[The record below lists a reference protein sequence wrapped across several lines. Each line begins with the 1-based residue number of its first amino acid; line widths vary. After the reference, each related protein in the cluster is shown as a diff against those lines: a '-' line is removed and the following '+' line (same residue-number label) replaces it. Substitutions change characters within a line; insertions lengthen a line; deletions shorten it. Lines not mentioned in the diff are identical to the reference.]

1 MLVRLLRVTLRQL
14 GLLHMKKAQI
24 LVVDDESGVREL
36 VGDVLELE
44 GYEVTVASDGLDAL
58 SHIRKQKF
66 DLYLL
71 DINMPKIDGLLLLE
85 KVRASGDSTPALLLS
100 ARREKDDIHQGFR
113 VGADDYVTKP
123 FSIEELAL
131 RVEAILRRTQTQ
143 QTTNIL
149 RCGPVSIDLDQ
160 HLVRHEDE
168 IVELSPTE
176 YNLLHYLIERKNKV
190 VRKDALLNAV
200 WGIDFENN
208 STVVETYISYLRK
221 KLHRNG
227 FEGIKTV
234 RGVGFQI
241 VERA

>member
-1 MLVRLLRVTLRQL
+1 
-14 GLLHMKKAQI
+14 MKRAQI

-36 VGDVLELE
+36 VSDVLELE
-44 GYEVTVASDGLDAL
+44 GYEATIAIDGLDAL
-58 SHIRKQKF
+58 SQIRKKKF
-66 DLYLL
+66 DLYIL
-71 DINMPKIDGLLLLE
+71 DINMPKIDGLVLLE
-85 KVRASGDSTPALLLS
+85 KVRLAGDQTPALLLS
-100 ARREKDDIHQGFR
+100 ARREKDDVHQGFR

-131 RVEAILRRTQTQ
+131 RVEAILRRTGNVQD
-143 QTTNIL
+143 TNIL
-149 RCGPVSIDLDQ
+149 RCGPIAIDVDQ
-160 HLVRHEDE
+160 HLVTNDEE

-190 VRKDALLNAV
+190 IRKDALLNAV
-200 WGIDFENN
+200 WAIDFENN

-221 KLHRNG
+221 KLHHNG

-241 VERA
+241 VDRA

>member
-1 MLVRLLRVTLRQL
+1 
-14 GLLHMKKAQI
+14 MKKAEI

-36 VGDVLELE
+36 VGDVLGLE
-44 GYEVTVASDGLDAL
+44 GYQVTIAVDGLDAL

-66 DLYLL
+66 DLYVL
-71 DINMPKIDGLLLLE
+71 DINMPKIDGLVLLE
-85 KVRASGDSTPALLLS
+85 KVRSAGDMTPALLLS

-131 RVEAILRRTQTQ
+131 RVEAILRRTQGTQ
-143 QTTNIL
+143 ENNIL
-149 RCGPVSIDLDQ
+149 RCGPISIDVDQ
-160 HLVRHEDE
+160 HMVKFEDE
-168 IVELSPTE
+168 IIELSPTE
-176 YNLLHYLIERKNKV
+176 YNLLHFLIERKNKV
-190 VRKDALLNAV
+190 VRKDAVLNAV

-208 STVVETYISYLRK
+208 STVVETYISYLRR

-241 VERA
+241 VERS

>member
-1 MLVRLLRVTLRQL
+1 
-14 GLLHMKKAQI
+14 MKKAEI
-24 LVVDDESGVREL
+24 LVVDDESGVRDL
-36 VGDVLELE
+36 VGDVLGLE
-44 GYEVTVASDGLDAL
+44 GYQVTVAVDGLDAL
-58 SHIRKQKF
+58 AHIRKQKF
-66 DLYLL
+66 DLYVLG
-71 DINMPKIDGLLLLE
+71 INMPKIDGLVLLE
-85 KVRASGDSTPALLLS
+85 KVRSAGDTTPALLLS

-113 VGADDYVTKP
+113 IGADDYVTKP

-131 RVEAILRRTQTQ
+131 RVEAILRRTQT
-143 QTTNIL
+143 TEASNIL
-149 RCGPVSIDLDQ
+149 RCGPISIDVDQ
-160 HLVRHEDE
+160 HMVKLEDE

-176 YNLLHYLIERKNKV
+176 YNLLHYLTERKNKV
-190 VRKDALLNAV
+190 VRKDAVLNAV

-241 VERA
+241 VERS

>member
-1 MLVRLLRVTLRQL
+1 
-14 GLLHMKKAQI
+14 MKMAQI

-44 GYEVTVASDGLDAL
+44 GHQVTLAVDGLDAL
-58 SHIRKQKF
+58 TKIRRQKF
-66 DLYLL
+66 DLFIL
-71 DINMPKIDGLLLLE
+71 DLNMPKIDGLVLLE
-85 KVRASGDSTPALLLS
+85 KVRSSGDQTPALLLT
-100 ARREKDDIHQGFR
+100 ARREKDEVHQGFR

-131 RVEAILRRTQTQ
+131 RVAAILRRTRAEEGS
-143 QTTNIL
+143 NIL
-149 RCGPVSIDLDQ
+149 RCGPISINEDQ
-160 HLVRHEDE
+160 HLVMHEDE
-168 IVELSPTE
+168 IIELSPTE
-176 YNLLHYLIERKNKV
+176 YNLLHYLVERKNKV
-190 VRKDALLNAV
+190 IRKDALLNAI

-221 KLHRNG
+221 KLHRGG

>member
-1 MLVRLLRVTLRQL
+1 
-14 GLLHMKKAQI
+14 MKKAHI

-36 VGDVLELE
+36 VSDVLELE
-44 GYEVTVASDGLDAL
+44 GYSVTSAGDGLEAL
-58 SHIRKQKF
+58 AQIRKQKF
-66 DLYLL
+66 DLYIL
-71 DINMPKIDGLLLLE
+71 DITMPKIDGLVLLE
-85 KVRASGDSTPALLLS
+85 KVRSSGDQTPALLLT
-100 ARREKDDIHQGFR
+100 ARREKDDVHQGFR

-131 RVEAILRRTQTQ
+131 RVGAILRRTSTT

-149 RCGPVSIDLDQ
+149 RCGPISIDIDQ
-160 HLVRHEDE
+160 HLVKHQEE
-168 IVELSPTE
+168 IIDLSPTE
-176 YNLLHYLIERKNKV
+176 YNLLYFLIERKNKV
-190 VRKDALLNAV
+190 IRKDALLNAI

-221 KLHRNG
+221 KLHRDG

>member
-1 MLVRLLRVTLRQL
+1 
-14 GLLHMKKAQI
+14 MKKAQI

-36 VGDVLELE
+36 VSDVLELE
-44 GYEVTVASDGLDAL
+44 GYEVTTAIDGLDAL
-58 SHIRKQKF
+58 SHIRKKKF

-71 DINMPKIDGLLLLE
+71 DVNMPKIDGFVLLE
-85 KVRASGDSTPALLLS
+85 KVRLAGDQTPALLLS
-100 ARREKDDIHQGFR
+100 ARREKDDVHQGFR

-131 RVEAILRRTQTQ
+131 RVEAILRRTSNIQS
-143 QTTNIL
+143 TNIL
-149 RCGPVSIDLDQ
+149 RCGPIAIDVDQ
-160 HLVRHEDE
+160 HLVTNNEE

-190 VRKDALLNAV
+190 IRKDALLNAV

-221 KLHRNG
+221 KLHNNG

-241 VERA
+241 VERI

>member
-1 MLVRLLRVTLRQL
+1 
-14 GLLHMKKAQI
+14 MKKAEI
-24 LVVDDESGVREL
+24 LVVDDESGVRDL
-36 VGDVLELE
+36 VGDVLGLE
-44 GYEVTVASDGLDAL
+44 GYQVTIAVDGLDAL

-66 DLYLL
+66 DLFVL
-71 DINMPKIDGLLLLE
+71 DINMPKIDGLVLLE
-85 KVRASGDSTPALLLS
+85 KVRSAGDITPALLLS

-131 RVEAILRRTQTQ
+131 RVEAILRRTQGTQ
-143 QTTNIL
+143 ENNIL
-149 RCGPVSIDLDQ
+149 RCGPISIDTDQ
-160 HLVRHEDE
+160 HMVKLEDE
-168 IVELSPTE
+168 IIELSPTE
-176 YNLLHYLIERKNKV
+176 YNLLHFLIERKNKV
-190 VRKDALLNAV
+190 VRKDAVLNAV

-208 STVVETYISYLRK
+208 STVVETYISYLRR

-241 VERA
+241 VERS

>member
-1 MLVRLLRVTLRQL
+1 MSKL
-14 GLLHMKKAQI
+14 GLPNMNKAQI

-36 VGDVLELE
+36 VSDVLELE
-44 GYEVTVASDGLDAL
+44 GYEVTVAVDGLDAL
-58 SHIRKQKF
+58 AHIRKRKF
-66 DLYLL
+66 DLYVL
-71 DINMPKIDGLLLLE
+71 DINMPKIDGLVLLE
-85 KVRASGDSTPALLLS
+85 KVRSAGDPTPALLLS
-100 ARREKDDIHQGFR
+100 ARREKDDVHQGFR

-131 RVEAILRRTQTQ
+131 RVEAILRRTKGNQS
-143 QTTNIL
+143 TNHL
-149 RCGPVSIDLDQ
+149 RCGPISIDLDQ
-160 HLVRHEDE
+160 HLVLFEE
-168 IVELSPTE
+168 EVIELSPTE
-176 YNLLHYLIERKNKV
+176 YNLLNFLIERKNKV
-190 VRKDALLNAV
+190 VRKDALLNAI

>member
-1 MLVRLLRVTLRQL
+1 
-14 GLLHMKKAQI
+14 MKKAQI

-44 GYEVTVASDGLDAL
+44 GHQVTLAVDGLDAL
-58 SHIRKQKF
+58 TKIRRQKF
-66 DLYLL
+66 DLFIL
-71 DINMPKIDGLLLLE
+71 DLNMPKIDGLVLLE
-85 KVRASGDSTPALLLS
+85 KVRSSGDQTPALLLT
-100 ARREKDDIHQGFR
+100 ARREKDEVHQGFR

-131 RVEAILRRTQTQ
+131 RVAAILRRTRAEEGS
-143 QTTNIL
+143 NIL
-149 RCGPVSIDLDQ
+149 RCGPISINEDQ
-160 HLVRHEDE
+160 HLVMHEDE
-168 IVELSPTE
+168 IIELSPTE
-176 YNLLHYLIERKNKV
+176 YNLLHYLVERKNKV
-190 VRKDALLNAV
+190 IRKDALLNAI

-221 KLHRNG
+221 KLHRGG

>member
-1 MLVRLLRVTLRQL
+1 MRVRHREL
-14 GLLHMKKAQI
+14 GLPNMKKAQI

-44 GYEVTVASDGLDAL
+44 GYQVTVAIDGLDAL

-66 DLYLL
+66 DLYVL
-71 DINMPKIDGLLLLE
+71 DINMPKIDGLVLLE
-85 KVRASGDSTPALLLS
+85 KVRAAGDPTPALLLS
-100 ARREKDDIHQGFR
+100 ARREKEDIHQGFR

-131 RVEAILRRTQTQ
+131 RVEAILRRTQGNEP
-143 QTTNIL
+143 TNIL
-149 RCGPVSIDLDQ
+149 QCGPVTIDLDQ
-160 HLVRHEDE
+160 HLVRHGEE
-168 IVELSPTE
+168 IIELSPTE

-190 VRKDALLNAV
+190 VKKDALLNAV

-221 KLHRNG
+221 KLHRDG

-241 VERA
+241 VERG

>member
-1 MLVRLLRVTLRQL
+1 
-14 GLLHMKKAQI
+14 MKKAQI
-24 LVVDDESGVREL
+24 LVVDDESGVRDL
-36 VGDVLELE
+36 VGDVLGLE
-44 GYEVTVASDGLDAL
+44 GYQVTIAIDGLDAL

-66 DLYLL
+66 DLYVL
-71 DINMPKIDGLLLLE
+71 DINMPKIDGLVLLE
-85 KVRASGDSTPALLLS
+85 KVRGAGDQTPALLLS

-131 RVEAILRRTQTQ
+131 RVEAILRRTQSAEPS
-143 QTTNIL
+143 NIL
-149 RCGPVSIDLDQ
+149 RCGPISIDVDQ
-160 HLVRHEDE
+160 HLVRLDDE
-168 IVELSPTE
+168 IIELSPTE
-176 YNLLHYLIERKNKV
+176 YNLLHFLIERKNKV

-221 KLHRNG
+221 KLHRDG

-241 VERA
+241 VERS

>member
-1 MLVRLLRVTLRQL
+1 
-14 GLLHMKKAQI
+14 MKKAEI

-44 GYEVTVASDGLDAL
+44 GYEVTVAADGLDAL

-66 DLYLL
+66 DLYIL
-71 DINMPKIDGLLLLE
+71 DINMPKIDGLVLLE
-85 KVRASGDSTPALLLS
+85 KVRAGGDSTPALLLS
-100 ARREKDDIHQGFR
+100 ARREKDDIHKGFR

-131 RVEAILRRTQTQ
+131 RVEAILRRTQTH

-176 YNLLHYLIERKNKV
+176 YNLLQYLVERKNKV

-241 VERA
+241 VERG

>member
-1 MLVRLLRVTLRQL
+1 MS
-14 GLLHMKKAQI
+14 KARI
-24 LVVDDESGVREL
+24 LVVDDEPGVREL
-36 VGDVLELE
+36 VSDVLELE
-44 GYEVTVASDGLDAL
+44 GYEVTIAIDGLDAL
-58 SHIRKQKF
+58 SHIRKKKF
-66 DLYLL
+66 DLYIL
-71 DINMPKIDGLLLLE
+71 DINMPKIDGLVLLE
-85 KVRASGDSTPALLLS
+85 KVRGAGDQTPALLLS
-100 ARREKDDIHQGFR
+100 ARREKDDVHQGFR

-131 RVEAILRRTQTQ
+131 RVEAILRRTSGTQ
-143 QTTNIL
+143 STNIL
-149 RCGPVSIDLDQ
+149 RCGPIAIDVDQ
-160 HLVRHEDE
+160 HLVTHDEE

-190 VRKDALLNAV
+190 IGKDALLNAV

-221 KLHRNG
+221 KLHQKG

-241 VERA
+241 VERV

>member
-1 MLVRLLRVTLRQL
+1 MS
-14 GLLHMKKAQI
+14 KARI
-24 LVVDDESGVREL
+24 LVVDDETGVREL
-36 VGDVLELE
+36 VSDVLELE
-44 GYEVTVASDGLDAL
+44 GYEVTLAIDGLDAI
-58 SHIRKQKF
+58 SHIRKKKF
-66 DLYLL
+66 DLYIL
-71 DINMPKIDGLLLLE
+71 DINMPKIDGLVLLE
-85 KVRASGDSTPALLLS
+85 KVRGAGDQTPALLLS
-100 ARREKDDIHQGFR
+100 ARREKDDVHQGFR

-131 RVEAILRRTQTQ
+131 RVEAILRRTSGTQ
-143 QTTNIL
+143 STNIL
-149 RCGPVSIDLDQ
+149 RCGPIAIDVDQ
-160 HLVRHEDE
+160 HLVTHDEE

-190 VRKDALLNAV
+190 IGKDALLNAV

-221 KLHRNG
+221 KLHQKG

-241 VERA
+241 VERV

>member
-1 MLVRLLRVTLRQL
+1 
-14 GLLHMKKAQI
+14 MKKAQI

-44 GYEVTVASDGLDAL
+44 GHQVTLAVDGLDAL
-58 SHIRKQKF
+58 TKIRKQKF
-66 DLYLL
+66 DLFIL
-71 DINMPKIDGLLLLE
+71 DLNMPKIDGLVLLE
-85 KVRASGDSTPALLLS
+85 KVRSSGDQTPALLLT
-100 ARREKDDIHQGFR
+100 ARREKDEVHQGFR

-131 RVEAILRRTQTQ
+131 RVAAILRRTRAEEGS
-143 QTTNIL
+143 NIL
-149 RCGPVSIDLDQ
+149 RCGPISINEDQ
-160 HLVRHEDE
+160 HLVMHEDE
-168 IVELSPTE
+168 IIELSPTE
-176 YNLLHYLIERKNKV
+176 YNLLHYLVERKNKV
-190 VRKDALLNAV
+190 IRKDALLNAI

-221 KLHRNG
+221 KLHRGG

>member
-1 MLVRLLRVTLRQL
+1 
-14 GLLHMKKAQI
+14 MKKAQI

-44 GYEVTVASDGLDAL
+44 GHQVTLAVDGLDAL
-58 SHIRKQKF
+58 TKIRRQKF
-66 DLYLL
+66 DLFIL
-71 DINMPKIDGLLLLE
+71 DLNMPKIDGLVLLE
-85 KVRASGDSTPALLLS
+85 KVRNSGDQTPALLLT
-100 ARREKDDIHQGFR
+100 ARREKDEVHQGFR

-131 RVEAILRRTQTQ
+131 RVAAILRRTRAEEGS
-143 QTTNIL
+143 NIL
-149 RCGPVSIDLDQ
+149 RCGPISINEDQ
-160 HLVRHEDE
+160 HLVMHEDE
-168 IVELSPTE
+168 IIELSPTE
-176 YNLLHYLIERKNKV
+176 YNLLHYLVERKNKV
-190 VRKDALLNAV
+190 IRKDALLNAI

-221 KLHRNG
+221 KLHRGG

>member
-1 MLVRLLRVTLRQL
+1 
-14 GLLHMKKAQI
+14 MKKAEI

-44 GYEVTVASDGLDAL
+44 GYNVTVAVDGLDAL
-58 SHIRKQKF
+58 SHIRRQKF
-66 DLYLL
+66 DLYVL
-71 DINMPKIDGLLLLE
+71 DINMPKIDGLVLLE
-85 KVRASGDSTPALLLS
+85 KVRAAGDQTPALLLS

-113 VGADDYVTKP
+113 IGADDYVTKP

-131 RVEAILRRTQTQ
+131 RVEAILRRTQSLQ
-143 QTTNIL
+143 MTNIL
-149 RCGPVSIDLDQ
+149 RCGPISIDVDQ
-160 HLVRHEDE
+160 HLVMHEE
-168 IVELSPTE
+168 TVIELSPTE

-200 WGIDFENN
+200 WGIDFESN

-221 KLHRNG
+221 KLHRDG

>member
-1 MLVRLLRVTLRQL
+1 MT
-14 GLLHMKKAQI
+14 KAQI

-44 GYEVTVASDGLDAL
+44 GYEVTVAVDGLDAL
-58 SHIRKQKF
+58 ARIRKQKF
-66 DLYLL
+66 DLYVL
-71 DINMPKIDGLLLLE
+71 DINMPKIDGLVLLE
-85 KVRASGDSTPALLLS
+85 KVRSAGDQTPALLLS
-100 ARREKDDIHQGFR
+100 ARREKDDVHTGFR

-131 RVEAILRRTQTQ
+131 RVEAILRRTKGVQS
-143 QTTNIL
+143 TNVL
-149 RCGPVSIDLDQ
+149 RCGPISIDLDQ
-160 HLVRHEDE
+160 HLVMFEEDV
-168 IVELSPTE
+168 VELSPTE
-176 YNLLHYLIERKNKV
+176 YNLLHFLIERKNKV
-190 VRKDALLNAV
+190 VRKDNLLNAI

-221 KLHRNG
+221 KLHRDG

>member
-1 MLVRLLRVTLRQL
+1 
-14 GLLHMKKAQI
+14 MKKAQI
-24 LVVDDESGVREL
+24 LVVDDEPGVREL

-44 GYEVTVASDGLDAL
+44 GYDVTIAVDGLDAL
-58 SHIRKQKF
+58 ARIRKQKY
-66 DLYLL
+66 DLFVL
-71 DINMPKIDGLLLLE
+71 DINMPKIDGLVLLE
-85 KVRASGDSTPALLLS
+85 KVRSAGDQTPVLLLT

-131 RVEAILRRTQTQ
+131 RVGAILRRTSSS

-149 RCGPVSIDLDQ
+149 RCGPISIDSDQ
-160 HLVRHEDE
+160 HLVMHEAE
-168 IVELSPTE
+168 IIELSPTE

-190 VRKDALLNAV
+190 IRKETLLNAI

-221 KLHRNG
+221 KLHRDG

>member
-1 MLVRLLRVTLRQL
+1 
-14 GLLHMKKAQI
+14 MKKAEI
-24 LVVDDESGVREL
+24 LVVDDESGVRDL
-36 VGDVLELE
+36 VGDVLGLE
-44 GYEVTVASDGLDAL
+44 GYQVTVAVDGLDAL
-58 SHIRKQKF
+58 AHIRKQKF
-66 DLYLL
+66 DLYVL
-71 DINMPKIDGLLLLE
+71 DINMPKIDGLVLLE
-85 KVRASGDSTPALLLS
+85 KVRSAGDTTPALLLS

-113 VGADDYVTKP
+113 IGADDYVTKP

-131 RVEAILRRTQTQ
+131 RVEAILRRTQSTEAS
-143 QTTNIL
+143 NIL
-149 RCGPVSIDLDQ
+149 RCGPISIDVDQ
-160 HLVRHEDE
+160 HMVKLEDE

-176 YNLLHYLIERKNKV
+176 YNLLHYLTERKNKV
-190 VRKDALLNAV
+190 VRKDAVLNAV

-241 VERA
+241 VERS

>member
-1 MLVRLLRVTLRQL
+1 
-14 GLLHMKKAQI
+14 MKKAQI

-44 GYEVTVASDGLDAL
+44 GYEVSVASDGLDAL

-66 DLYLL
+66 DLYVL
-71 DINMPKIDGLLLLE
+71 DINMPKIDGLVLLE

-100 ARREKDDIHQGFR
+100 ARREKDDVHQGFR

-131 RVEAILRRTQTQ
+131 RVEAILRRTQTH

-168 IVELSPTE
+168 IIELSPTE
-176 YNLLHYLIERKNKV
+176 YNLLQYLIERKNKV

-221 KLHRNG
+221 KLHRDG

>member
-1 MLVRLLRVTLRQL
+1 
-14 GLLHMKKAQI
+14 MKKAQI

-44 GYEVTVASDGLDAL
+44 GYEVSVASDGLDAL

-66 DLYLL
+66 DLYVL
-71 DINMPKIDGLLLLE
+71 DINMPKIDGLVLLE

-100 ARREKDDIHQGFR
+100 ARREKDDVHQGFR

-131 RVEAILRRTQTQ
+131 RVEAILRRTQTH

-168 IVELSPTE
+168 IIELSPTE
-176 YNLLHYLIERKNKV
+176 YNLLQYLIERKNKV

>member
-1 MLVRLLRVTLRQL
+1 ME
-14 GLLHMKKAQI
+14 KAQI

-44 GYEVTVASDGLDAL
+44 GYNVTVAVDGLDAL

-66 DLYLL
+66 DLYVL
-71 DINMPKIDGLLLLE
+71 DINMPKIDGLVLLE
-85 KVRASGDSTPALLLS
+85 KVRAAGDQTPALLLS

-113 VGADDYVTKP
+113 IGADDYVTKP

-131 RVEAILRRTQTQ
+131 RVEAILRRTQSLQ
-143 QTTNIL
+143 MTNIL
-149 RCGPVSIDLDQ
+149 RCGPISIDVDQ
-160 HLVRHEDE
+160 HMVMHEE
-168 IVELSPTE
+168 TVIELSPTE

-200 WGIDFENN
+200 WGIDFESN

-221 KLHRNG
+221 KLHRDG

>member
-1 MLVRLLRVTLRQL
+1 
-14 GLLHMKKAQI
+14 MKKAQI
-24 LVVDDESGVREL
+24 LVVDDEPGVREL

-44 GYEVTVASDGLDAL
+44 GYDVTIAVDGLDAL
-58 SHIRKQKF
+58 AYMRKQKF
-66 DLYLL
+66 DLFVL
-71 DINMPKIDGLLLLE
+71 DINMPKIDGLVLLE
-85 KVRASGDSTPALLLS
+85 KVRSAGDQTPALLLT

-131 RVEAILRRTQTQ
+131 RVGAILRRTNSS

-149 RCGPVSIDLDQ
+149 RCGPISLDLDQ
-160 HLVRHEDE
+160 HLVMHEAA

-190 VRKDALLNAV
+190 IRKETLLNAI

-221 KLHRNG
+221 KLHRDG

>member
-1 MLVRLLRVTLRQL
+1 ME
-14 GLLHMKKAQI
+14 KAQI

-44 GYEVTVASDGLDAL
+44 GYNVTVAVDGLDAL
-58 SHIRKQKF
+58 SHIRRQKF
-66 DLYLL
+66 DLYVL
-71 DINMPKIDGLLLLE
+71 DINMPKIDGLVLLE
-85 KVRASGDSTPALLLS
+85 KVRAAGDQTPALLLS

-113 VGADDYVTKP
+113 IGADDYVTKP

-131 RVEAILRRTQTQ
+131 RVEAILRRTQSLQ
-143 QTTNIL
+143 MTNIL
-149 RCGPVSIDLDQ
+149 RCGPISIDVDQ
-160 HLVRHEDE
+160 HLVMHEE
-168 IVELSPTE
+168 TVIELSPTE

-200 WGIDFENN
+200 WGIDFESN

-221 KLHRNG
+221 KLHRDG

>member
-1 MLVRLLRVTLRQL
+1 MLVRLLRVRLRQL
-14 GLLHMKKAQI
+14 GLPNMKKAQI

>member
-1 MLVRLLRVTLRQL
+1 
-14 GLLHMKKAQI
+14 MKKARI

-44 GYEVTVASDGLDAL
+44 GYEVTVAIDGLDAL
-58 SHIRKQKF
+58 SQMRKQKF
-66 DLYLL
+66 DLYVL
-71 DINMPKIDGLLLLE
+71 DINMPKIDGLVLLE
-85 KVRASGDSTPALLLS
+85 KVRTSGDLTPALLLT

-113 VGADDYVTKP
+113 LGADDYVTKP

-131 RVEAILRRTQTQ
+131 RVSAILRRTSGVQSS
-143 QTTNIL
+143 NVS
-149 RCGPVSIDLDQ
+149 RCGPISIDADQ
-160 HLVRHEDE
+160 HLVKYEDE
-168 IVELSPTE
+168 IIELSPTE
-176 YNLLHYLIERKNKV
+176 YNLLQYLIERKNKV
-190 VRKDALLNAV
+190 ISKDALLNAI

-241 VERA
+241 VERG